1 MEWGKPL
8 EIAVRLVAA
17 LQFTGAMIL
26 LIAVLRRLITGD
38 GAVFVVIVL
47 VAFTAYAILGLIL
60 AYRAIRL
67 YASSARRLA
76 AFMLAQ
82 VPIIQTSV
90 IAYWVYMGSSL
101 TVQWRVPDPTVILN
115 WSVAS
120 STYTF
125 DLLYPQSATLLGVN
139 VAALIQIGVCRAY
152 EKRQQVTDGSRRG
165 A

>member
-1 MEWGKPL
+1 MA
-8 EIAVRLVAA
+8 IAVRLVGA

-26 LIAVLRRLITGD
+26 LIAVLRHLITGD
-38 GAVFVVIVL
+38 RAVLLVILL
-47 VAFTAYAILGLIL
+47 VAFTAYAILGLFL
-60 AYRAIRL
+60 GYRAVRL
-67 YASSARRLA
+67 YESSARRLA

-90 IAYWVYMGSSL
+90 IAYSVYLGASL
-101 TVQWRVPDPTVILN
+101 IVQWRIPDPTVILS

-139 VAALIQIGVCRAY
+139 AAALIQIGVCRAY
-152 EKRQQVTDGSRRG
+152 EKRLQVTG
-165 A
+165 